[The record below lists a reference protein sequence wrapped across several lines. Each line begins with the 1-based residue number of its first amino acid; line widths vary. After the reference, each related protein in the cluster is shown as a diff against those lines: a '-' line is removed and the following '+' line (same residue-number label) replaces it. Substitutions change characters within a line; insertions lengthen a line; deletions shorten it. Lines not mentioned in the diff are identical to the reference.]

1 MLILRIIIAL
11 FIFSNLS
18 YADDA
23 LVNEKKAK
31 AAIKELAISLK
42 KSLKTVLQ
50 ESGPI
55 AAVEY
60 CNIAALDITD
70 GISLNKGVIL
80 KRTSLKVRNNINI
93 ASSWEIN
100 ILNQFEKRKVLGESI
115 GSIDYQEVY
124 FDSNNKPFFR
134 YMKAI
139 PTGEV
144 CLTCHGSNI
153 KASLQTRI
161 NELYPEDKAYGFKIG
176 DIRGAFS
183 VQTPLSN

>member
-1 MLILRIIIAL
+1 MLILRIITAL

-18 YADDA
+18 YADDR
-23 LVNEKKAK
+23 LIYEKEAK

-42 KSLKTVLQ
+42 KSLKTVLKG
-50 ESGPI
+50 SGPI

-70 GISLNKGVIL
+70 RVSLDKGITL
-80 KRTSLKVRNNINI
+80 KRTSLKVRNIANV
-93 ASSWEIN
+93 ASSWEKN
-100 ILNQFEKRKVLGESI
+100 ILNKFEKRKVLGESI
-115 GSIDYQEVY
+115 GTIDYQEVY
-124 FDSNNKPFFR
+124 LDNNNKPFFR
-134 YMKAI
+134 YMKAM

-153 KASLQTRI
+153 KKPLQIII

-176 DIRGAFS
+176 DIRGAFAI
-183 VQTPLSN
+183 QIPLDN

>member
-1 MLILRIIIAL
+1 MIILRIIITL

-18 YADDA
+18 YADDTLA
-23 LVNEKKAK
+23 YEKEAK

-42 KSLKTVLQ
+42 KSLKSVLK

-70 GISLNKGVIL
+70 RVSLDKGVIL
-80 KRTSLKVRNNINI
+80 KRTSLKVRNAANI
-93 ASSWEIN
+93 ASSWEKE
-100 ILNQFEKRKVLGESI
+100 ILNKFEKRKVLGESI

-124 FDSNNKPFFR
+124 LDNNNKLFFR
-134 YMKAI
+134 YMKAM

-153 KASLQTRI
+153 KEPLQTRI

-176 DIRGAFS
+176 DIRGSF
-183 VQTPLSN
+183 VIQIPLDN